1 MAPSV
6 SAAQRL
12 LPVSDEPAEIRR
24 AVQAQAVW
32 LDRQDGVN
40 QTHWGKL
47 TELEGECKDCRGD
60 RRQEVEF
67 IRERFEDVGRRF
79 DAMDRRLDTIA
90 ETIAAQ
96 VAASKVW
103 GKVGQAVWGLV
114 VGVVVAAFAWWL
126 R

>member
-67 IRERFEDVGRRF
+67 IRTRF
-79 DAMDRRLDTIA
+79 DDIDRRLDTIA

-96 VAASKVW
+96 VAAGKVW